1 MKISLAVEVDRD
13 DNKIYREYIKSRYQ
27 QSTIYIY
34 IYIYIYI
41 DGVDS
46 RYIINI
52 EEIEKYSI
60 YGWEDM
66 SYNREEVHCKGG
78 HFYAYFDKSD

>member
-1 MKISLAVEVDRD
+1 MITRYIESILRVDTNRV
-13 DNKIYREYIKSRYQ
+13 Q
-27 QSTIYIY
+27 YIY

>member
-1 MKISLAVEVDRD
+1 MITRYIESILRVET
-13 DNKIYREYIKSRYQ
+13 NREYN
-27 QSTIYIY
+27 
-34 IYIYIYI
+34 IYIYI